1 MTGSLPSFFVTHKNH
16 GTFSDL
22 PGLTWGL
29 GDPSDCFLSKGKSCC
44 SSDLCLLSKETIGFL
59 FSALSTLASRNSSK
73 KGEKQKKLP
82 NPDSPLILAR
92 VCRYFQDYDHGKT
105 ITTMT
110 TTFIALLT
118 VGCGGALPIQPFL
131 MRSVSSDSCNNVASH
146 RPSDLPC
153 HYCWVEGLGHLPGKT
168 KKWNCEQKHE
178 RKGTFS
184 RIYI

>member
-146 RPSDLPC
+146 QAKRFALPLL
-153 HYCWVEGLGHLPGKT
+153 LGG
-168 KKWNCEQKHE
+168 
-178 RKGTFS
+178 GIGS
-184 RIYI
+184 SAG